1 MIHTARSF
9 PTLPFPFQPST
20 LSLGI
25 MRDPVTCVGDGMTYE
40 RGAIET
46 WLNAGNVTSPMTGL
60 PLSNITLAPSQGFKN
75 MILAWR
81 EGEGKALLLA
91 QSAPD
96 LGT

>member
-1 MIHTARSF
+1 M
-9 PTLPFPFQPST
+9 PPST

-60 PLSNITLAPSQGFKN
+60 PLSSITLAPSQGFKN